1 MKGISRHLPHY
12 FVLFGLL
19 FAGILAFVLFSYDR
33 AFQMIVAVSVAVSYV
48 IWGLVHHSIHRDLY
62 FSVVLEYLA
71 IAALGLVMVFS
82 LILRT

>member
-1 MKGISRHLPHY
+1 MKSMAKHLPHY

-19 FAGILAFVLFSYDR
+19 LAGILAFVLFSYDQ
-33 AFQMIVAVSVAVSYV
+33 AFQMIVAIAVAISYV
-48 IWGLVHHSIHRDLY
+48 IWGLVHHSIHKDLY

>member
-1 MKGISRHLPHY
+1 MRSIGKHLPHY

-19 FAGILAFVLFSYDR
+19 LAGILAFVLFSYDR
-33 AFQMIVAVSVAVSYV
+33 TFQLIIAVAVAVSYV
-48 IWGLVHHSIHRDLY
+48 IWGLVHHSIHKDLY

-71 IAALGLVMVFS
+71 IAVLGLVMVFS

>member
-1 MKGISRHLPHY
+1 MKHIAKHLPHY

-19 FAGILAFVLFSYDR
+19 LAGILAFVLFSYDR
-33 AFQMIVAVSVAVSYV
+33 IFQMVVAVAVAVSYV
-48 IWGLVHHSIHRDLY
+48 IWGLVHHYIHRDLY

-71 IAALGLVMVFS
+71 VAVLGLVMVFS

>member
-1 MKGISRHLPHY
+1 MKGISKHLPHY

-19 FAGILAFVLFSYDR
+19 FGGILAFVLFSYDR
-33 AFQMIVAVSVAVSYV
+33 AFQVIVAVAVAVSYV
-48 IWGLVHHSIHRDLY
+48 IWGLVHHFIHKDLY

-82 LILRT
+82 LILRS

>member
-1 MKGISRHLPHY
+1 MKGISKHLPHY
-12 FVLFGLL
+12 FVLFGVL
-19 FAGILAFVLFSYDR
+19 FAGILAFILFSYDR
-33 AFQMIVAVSVAVSYV
+33 TFQTIVAVAVAISYV

-71 IAALGLVMVFS
+71 IAAFGMVMVFS

>member
-1 MKGISRHLPHY
+1 MKGISKHLPHY

-19 FAGILAFVLFSYDR
+19 LAGILAFVLFSYDR
-33 AFQMIVAVSVAVSYV
+33 AFQMIVAVSIAVAYV
-48 IWGLVHHSIHRDLY
+48 IWGLVHHLIHKDLY

-82 LILRT
+82 LILRS

>member
-1 MKGISRHLPHY
+1 MKSISKHLPHY

-19 FAGILAFVLFSYDR
+19 LTGVLAFILFSYDR
-33 AFQMIVAVSVAVSYV
+33 AFQTIVSVAVAISYV

-82 LILRT
+82 LILRA

>member
-1 MKGISRHLPHY
+1 MKHIAKHLPHY

-19 FAGILAFVLFSYDR
+19 LAGILAFVLFSYDR
-33 AFQMIVAVSVAVSYV
+33 IFQMVVAVAVAASYV
-48 IWGLVHHSIHRDLY
+48 IWGLVHHYIHRDLY

-71 IAALGLVMVFS
+71 VAVLGLVMVFS